1 MTKMPWVRF
10 FPSDWLAGTRGMSA
24 VETGIYITLIATMY
38 ERGEPIPEDCARLA
52 RLCGAS
58 NSAFKKALDTLIE
71 DGKITRTERGLWN
84 DRVEKEQV
92 YLWEKSE
99 VGKRA
104 GKASAEKRKQ
114 NQGQS
119 STDVEQALDE
129 GSTTRAHKPEARSQK
144 PDIYNSDPYGS
155 GAKAPVQ
162 TDFRNLVWQDGV
174 ASLMRQTGK
183 TQSAAK
189 SVVGKWLRD
198 AKDNCRLVHEKILQA
213 EVNRIGDPIPWVYSA
228 IRSTLATPQQPT
240 LADGFKQ
247 LAEKL
252 QQQDEH
258 HGGPTIEGSNQ
269 HRDFNDSGEA
279 IPRTDAE
286 KRQRQRLDG
295 ILPNCLPQ
303 IDQARD

>member
-1 MTKMPWVRF
+1 MPWVRF
-10 FPSDWLAGTRGMSA
+10 FPSDWLGGTRGMSA

-38 ERGEPIPEDCARLA
+38 ERGEPIVEDHARLA

-58 NSAFKKALDTLIE
+58 NSAFRKALDTLIDE
-71 DGKITRTERGLWN
+71 GKITRIDAGLWN

-92 YLWEKSE
+92 YLSEKSE

-114 NQGQS
+114 NQGQT
-119 STDVEQALDE
+119 STDVEQALNE
-129 GSTTRAHKPEARSQK
+129 GSTTRAHKPEARSQI

-155 GAKAPVQ
+155 GANAPVQ
-162 TDFRNLVWQDGV
+162 TDYRNLVWQDGV

-189 SVVGKWLRD
+189 SLVGKWLRD
-198 AKDNCRLVHEKILQA
+198 AKDNCRIVHEKILQA
-213 EVNRIGDPIPWVYSA
+213 EVNRIGDPIPWISSA
-228 IRSTLATPQQPT
+228 VRSALAASTQPT

-252 QQQDEH
+252 QQQGEY

-269 HRDFNDSGEA
+269 HRDFNGSGEA
-279 IPRTDAE
+279 IPRSDAE
-286 KRQRQRLDG
+286 KRQRSRIDG
-295 ILPNCLPQ
+295 ILPHCLPQ
-303 IDQARD
+303 IDKARD